1 MKDTSSCFGG
11 CRWQDLDACFS
22 GSFRVVIVAPEFPAD
37 IPTISHLS
45 SSSISIPSIE
55 IASTS
60 IIPALSTEFTATPH
74 VLSTTPVHVTS
85 TLVTST
91 TPTPRLTG
99 DCNRITVR
107 DRFRHLLAGRIAPL
121 IPSSRPHGSLSYS
134 SVVPSRKRRRSS
146 ITSVTTIAHTLAALA
161 STRADLLLVHK
172 RVRGLAFDYEASVE
186 DGMEADAKGDKEAD
200 AEAGNI
206 AADAEA
212 DAQIGVE
219 AEIEAKAKES
229 DRDTIKIG
237 VDVVHPEI
245 DTPTVFL
252 VATIVVRLV
261 EHEETIQ
268 GIHEHLLEMPTQRLG
283 EIEDELRVQ
292 RERESRC
299 CQGRENYSAC

>member
-1 MKDTSSCFGG
+1 VIFA
-11 CRWQDLDACFS
+11 LD
-22 GSFRVVIVAPEFPAD
+22 FPTD

-85 TLVTST
+85 TPVTST

-99 DCNRITVR
+99 DCNRVTVR
-107 DRFRHLLAGRIAPL
+107 DRFRHPPARRIAPL
-121 IPSSRPHGSLSYS
+121 VPSSHPHGSLSYS

-146 ITSVTTIAHTLAALA
+146 ITLVTTTAHTPVALTP
-161 STRADLLLVHK
+161 TRADLLLVHK
-172 RVRGLAFDYEASVE
+172 RVRGSAFDYEASVE
-186 DGMEADAKGDKEAD
+186 DGMEADAKADREAD

-219 AEIEAKAKES
+219 PEIEAKAEES

-261 EHEETIQ
+261 EQEEAIQ
-268 GIHEHLLEMPTQRLG
+268 GIHEHLLKMPTQRVRSLWI
-283 EIEDELRVQ
+283 IEMRLHSIVWD
-292 RERESRC
+292 EREARARIERHLGLVQEEIDKVGC
-299 CQGRENYSAC
+299 PTVRTKIVD